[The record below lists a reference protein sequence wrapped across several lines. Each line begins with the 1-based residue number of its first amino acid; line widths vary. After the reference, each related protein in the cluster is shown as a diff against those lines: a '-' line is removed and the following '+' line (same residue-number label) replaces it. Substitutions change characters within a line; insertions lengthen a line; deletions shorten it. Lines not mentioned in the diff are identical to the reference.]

1 MQQFG
6 IEISD
11 SDFEISDVN
20 EQTRHLNYNDS
31 VLCSISTSEAE
42 LLLKQSS
49 SFRAH
54 LDWSVKKVCVSE
66 VKMIDPEQ
74 GSLKINKFPKV
85 EVFCSCIQFCLI
97 FHFFND
103 HFILFVLASV
113 ATNHKTTEED
123 VLNKIA
129 RILKHTPGKIGAE
142 VEER

>member
-42 LLLKQSS
+42 LLSKQSS

-74 GSLKINKFPKV
+74 GSLKYKQI
-85 EVFCSCIQFCLI
+85 S
-97 FHFFND
+97 
-103 HFILFVLASV
+103 
-113 ATNHKTTEED
+113 
-123 VLNKIA
+123 
-129 RILKHTPGKIGAE
+129 
-142 VEER
+142 